1 MDKRIKLKFIYHNM
15 TRSNRAYQMYK
26 NKSTYYNACHIY
38 NANKII
44 YDSLNQLLIDDLS
57 EKELQEVINYIF
69 HLEKW
74 FIQFDNEKNKI
85 KDIEETFIFQAFDDH
100 IPFPKNFFKIFNL

>member
-26 NKSTYYNACHIY
+26 NKPTYYNACHIY

-44 YDSLNQLLIDDLS
+44 YDSINQLLIDDLT
-57 EKELQEVINYIF
+57 
-69 HLEKW
+69 
-74 FIQFDNEKNKI
+74 
-85 KDIEETFIFQAFDDH
+85 EEHFQAFDDH
-100 IPFPKNFFKIFNL
+100 IPFPKNFLKIFNL

>member
-26 NKSTYYNACHIY
+26 NKPTYYNACHI
-38 NANKII
+38 
-44 YDSLNQLLIDDLS
+44 NQLLIDDLT
-57 EKELQEVINYIF
+57 EEQLQEVINYIF

>member
-26 NKSTYYNACHIY
+26 NKPIY
-38 NANKII
+38 NANKLI
-44 YDSLNQLLIDDLS
+44 YDSINQLLIDDLT
-57 EKELQEVINYIF
+57 EEQLQEVINYIF

>member
-26 NKSTYYNACHIY
+26 NKPTYYNACHIY

-44 YDSLNQLLIDDLS
+44 YD
-57 EKELQEVINYIF
+57 YIF

-100 IPFPKNFFKIFNL
+100 IPFPKNFLKIFNL

>member
-1 MDKRIKLKFIYHNM
+1 M
-15 TRSNRAYQMYK
+15 
-26 NKSTYYNACHIY
+26 
-38 NANKII
+38 
-44 YDSLNQLLIDDLS
+44 
-57 EKELQEVINYIF
+57 QEVINYIF

-100 IPFPKNFFKIFNL
+100 IPFPKNFLKLFNL